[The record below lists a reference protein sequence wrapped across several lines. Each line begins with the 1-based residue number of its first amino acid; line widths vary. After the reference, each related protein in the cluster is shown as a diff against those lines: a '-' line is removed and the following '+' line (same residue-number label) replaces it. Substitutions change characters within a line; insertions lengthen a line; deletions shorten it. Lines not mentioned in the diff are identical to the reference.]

1 MAKNSLRSYTTALS
15 TFLIYIFKFDRYLM
29 HKSWIRSIKTFT
41 YGIEDERKKFKAM
54 RKTIMVLLKKAD
66 ANCPP
71 IDFPNYPV
79 RHFIK
84 YCLSLRSS
92 KGQRLSTASYN
103 NKRSALFHLF
113 RMYSVKQSDQFLLEL
128 TTLMKGLKREIAEE
142 KQHGNGKIQTGKIP
156 ISFALYRRINE
167 FFLKENTMESIFAR
181 AFMCLTW
188 NLVCRA
194 TNTVTIHL
202 HHLSWADDCL
212 SVFFAHMKN
221 DQTGE
226 KKRDPRHVYANPHDV
241 LVCPITAIA
250 IYLSTFNIT
259 GTKDTALFPKNN
271 PSNMTF
277 HLILFSSLT
286 QPLETS
292 YLIVGRCK
300 RIVAYSMVPFSPGVL
315 MFSHVLLQIP
325 LMRKSDQCTPQ
336 LNASFPI
343 HIFFPVVIFAELPH
357 SLSHCSLIINLPLTL
372 FYKIRSLHDPDI
384 STSPLHS
391 HMRNYNRNIFSSI
404 TSILN

>member
-1 MAKNSLRSYTTALS
+1 MAADEAFGAAFSFVPPTTNNETAPPPSPTSQVHPHDDEDFHLQMLQANQDEEYDSSNEVEVEDEDIGFGNADMYDVTELLEYGGEDTGTEEDDNGKGVITDKVINNLKHGCVAKNSLRSYTTALS

-84 YCLSLRSS
+84 YCLSLRSG

-128 TTLMKGLKREIAEE
+128 TTLMRGLKREIATE

-156 ISFALYRRINE
+156 ISFALYRHINE
-167 FFLKENTMESIFAR
+167 YFLKENTMESIFTR

-202 HHLSWADDCL
+202 HHLAWADDCL
-212 SVFFAHMKN
+212 SVYFAHMKN

-226 KKRDPRHVYANPHDV
+226 KKRESKAC
-241 LVCPITAIA
+241 L
-250 IYLSTFNIT
+250 
-259 GTKDTALFPKNN
+259 
-271 PSNMTF
+271 
-277 HLILFSSLT
+277 
-286 QPLETS
+286 
-292 YLIVGRCK
+292 
-300 RIVAYSMVPFSPGVL
+300 
-315 MFSHVLLQIP
+315 
-325 LMRKSDQCTPQ
+325 RKST
-336 LNASFPI
+336 
-343 HIFFPVVIFAELPH
+343 
-357 SLSHCSLIINLPLTL
+357 
-372 FYKIRSLHDPDI
+372 
-384 STSPLHS
+384 
-391 HMRNYNRNIFSSI
+391 
-404 TSILN
+404 